1 MLCVCT
7 STFFPVEIYIIH
19 CPCITCVKTSAW
31 DMSEIGIG
39 SLCNFVERG
48 AVLFMLTFKPI
59 TQHFCWA
66 PTEFVDI
73 PWPIP
78 THYFV
83 SQFCL
88 MLEYQTSTVHCVVSS
103 KALILSKVK
112 TIFMPSRSLI
122 CHKIVSISHN
132 SRSDTVDITS
142 LYCVPSS
149 VATRVYN
156 CNFTRTNWVFSLVVS
171 D

>member
-1 MLCVCT
+1 
-7 STFFPVEIYIIH
+7 
-19 CPCITCVKTSAW
+19 
-31 DMSEIGIG
+31 MSEKGIG
-39 SLCNFVERG
+39 SLCNFVEKG
-48 AVLFMLTFKPI
+48 AVLFMLTFQPI

-78 THYFV
+78 TYYFV

-88 MLEYQTSTVHCVVSS
+88 VLEYQTCIVHCVISS
-103 KALILSKVK
+103 EALMLSKLK
-112 TIFMPSRSLI
+112 MIFMPSRRLI
-122 CHKIVSISHN
+122 CHKIVSISLK
-132 SRSDTVDITS
+132 SRSDTVSITS

-149 VATRVYN
+149 VATCVYY
-156 CNFTRTNWVFSLVVS
+156 CNFTRTNRVFSLVVS